1 VAYESDA
8 NPLYYAI
15 RFVNGLKED
24 IRKVVMIQRP
34 DLDLACALA
43 MVQEEASNTSRRKD
57 YRRVDSYSY
66 RSASKPL
73 SLGPPRYAKPLSQA
87 VGDDKK
93 CWINRKVSQ
102 LLTS

>member
-57 YRRVDSYSY
+57 YRRVGSYSY

-73 SLGPPRYAKPLSQA
+73 SLGPPRYDKPLS
-87 VGDDKK
+87 
-93 CWINRKVSQ
+93 
-102 LLTS
+102 